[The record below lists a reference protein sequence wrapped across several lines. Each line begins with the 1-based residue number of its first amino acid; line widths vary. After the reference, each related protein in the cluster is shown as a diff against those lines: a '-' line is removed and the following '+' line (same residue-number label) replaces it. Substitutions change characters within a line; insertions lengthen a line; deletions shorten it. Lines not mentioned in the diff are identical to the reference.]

1 MLKSRPEGP
10 VAGLFPGQGSQVE
23 GMRDAVAEITP
34 ELLERCLTLM
44 GEDPFE
50 RVGESTRYAQPA
62 IFCASVASWIR
73 FERAIASG
81 ELDASWRPSLFAG
94 HSLGEI
100 AALVAAGAIDA
111 ECGLE
116 LAVLR
121 GALMADSG
129 ERDGDGGL
137 VALLGAKQAQC
148 DRLARDHGLCVANDN
163 APGQIVLAGSTGR
176 LRALAAAA
184 REQGLRAIMLDVA
197 GAFHSPAMAAAV
209 KPFEDAVQKARIQA
223 PAVPVIS
230 CSSASEMTDVRAEL
244 ALAVVRPVR
253 WRETMLTLSREGA
266 VEFLDLGPGRVLA
279 GLVRRNLEGARGLQ
293 ATEILASKEG
303 VELAA

>member
-1 MLKSRPEGP
+1 
-10 VAGLFPGQGSQVE
+10 
-23 GMRDAVAEITP
+23 MRDAVAEIAP
-34 ELLERCLTLM
+34 QLLERCLTLM

-50 RVGESTRYAQPA
+50 RVGQSTRYAQPA
-62 IFCASVASWIR
+62 IFCASVACWIS
-73 FERAIASG
+73 FEQAIASG

-111 ECGLE
+111 DIGLE

-137 VALLGAKQAQC
+137 VALLGAQQAQC
-148 DRLARDHGLCVANDN
+148 DRLAKDHGVCLANDN
-163 APGQIVLAGSTGR
+163 APGQTVLAGASER

-209 KPFEDAVQKARIQA
+209 EPFESALQQARIQA
-223 PAVPVIS
+223 SAAPVIS
-230 CSSASEMTDVRAEL
+230 CASASVMTDVRAEL
-244 ALAVVRPVR
+244 ARAVIRPVR
-253 WRETMLTLSREGA
+253 WRETMLALSREGA
-266 VEFLDLGPGRVLA
+266 VEFLDFGPGKVLA
-279 GLVRRNLEGARGLQ
+279 GLVRRNLDGARGLQ
-293 ATEILASKEG
+293 AAEIIASAEG
-303 VELAA
+303 ELVA